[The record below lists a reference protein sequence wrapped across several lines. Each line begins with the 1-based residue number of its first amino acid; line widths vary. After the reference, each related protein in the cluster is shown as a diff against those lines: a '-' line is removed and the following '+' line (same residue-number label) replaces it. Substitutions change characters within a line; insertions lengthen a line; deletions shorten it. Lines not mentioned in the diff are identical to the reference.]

1 MRNSFLFFIVVVI
14 SVSSVGA
21 MAPADS
27 LLECQPNEYEI
38 YANEIL
44 QVGKDKPRLMKQAR
58 FLALLS
64 LSIPHDN
71 LEMKAVTLAQAG
83 LETGYGKSK
92 LSKSRNYF
100 GINHISKSRYI
111 KDVARLIT
119 GRVWSKG
126 DSCYKAVFKS
136 DNACF
141 RYHRALLKGRYYQQ
155 GMSKSQLTYSLQRN
169 GYAADKKYAKKLNY
183 IIKKF
188 NL

>member
-1 MRNSFLFFIVVVI
+1 MLF
-14 SVSSVGA
+14 SVSSAGA
-21 MAPADS
+21 TAPVDS
-27 LLECQPNEYEI
+27 LLECHPNEYEI

-44 QVGKDKPRLMKQAR
+44 QIGKDKPRLMKQAR

-71 LEMKAVTLAQAG
+71 LEIKAVTLAQAG
-83 LETGYGKSK
+83 LETGYGRSK

-100 GINHISKSRYI
+100 GINHISKSRFI
-111 KDVARLIT
+111 KDVANLIT
-119 GRVWSKG
+119 GKVWSKG
-126 DSCYKAVFKS
+126 DNCYKAVFKS

-141 RYHRALLKGRYYQQ
+141 RYHRALLKGRYYKQ
-155 GMSKSQLTYSLQRN
+155 GMSKSQLTNSLQRN

>member
-1 MRNSFLFFIVVVI
+1 MRYIIFVVVCF
-14 SVSSVGA
+14 VSSVGA
-21 MAPADS
+21 NAPADFLS
-27 LLECQPNEYEI
+27 ECEPNQYEL

-44 QVGKDKPRLMKQAR
+44 QIGLDKPRFRRSTR

-71 LEMKAVTLAQAG
+71 LQIKAVTLAQAG

-100 GINHISKSRYI
+100 GINYISKSKFI

-119 GRVWSKG
+119 GKVWSKG
-126 DSCYKAVFKS
+126 DNCYKSVFKS

-141 RYHRALLKGRYYQQ
+141 EYHRALLKGRYYQD
-155 GMSKSQLTYSLQRN
+155 GMSTGQLTKSLQRN
-169 GYAADKKYAKKLNY
+169 GYAADKKYANKLNY